1 MTRFSDDIENN
12 LKKYGILVYGI
23 TIIETFNDSYVNK
36 NVTPIPREYLINP
49 IDERSNIYGKYSDN
63 RYDEFINEAKRIFK
77 KYETE
82 CNIDNKNMVFLN
94 DSCKF
99 DDKKKIG
106 GNKCING
113 KWDKN
118 KCQVSHCN
126 ISYTFDTF
134 KKECIGKTVKEQE
147 LENNKIFK
155 ENNKV

>member
-23 TIIETFNDSYVNK
+23 TFAETFNDSYVNK

-106 GNKCING
+106 GFKCING
-113 KWDKN
+113 K
-118 KCQVSHCN
+118 
-126 ISYTFDTF
+126 
-134 KKECIGKTVKEQE
+134 
-147 LENNKIFK
+147 
-155 ENNKV
+155 